1 MSLKIKKKF
10 NAFNEALA
18 TKAKKIIEEE
28 MPQKIFTLNDF
39 LKTSDLFNVQDLS
52 IFHQPIVPKPDS
64 TFNTNK
70 KRKIDEENET
80 KTESKPIVYTDHTES
95 CHPHLFK
102 CIDFLKNEIEEVVSL
117 CNTVKIYIQLNI
129 PKIEDGNN
137 FGVSIQEEVVKELS
151 SAEDSAFA
159 VLDSISKYYMQRAKL
174 VTKVMKYPNV
184 KDYQLCIWELDEKEY
199 TWLRLTAI
207 DIRNNYAMLY
217 DMIQKNYDRI
227 EKPRQEN
234 AHAALY

>member
-1 MSLKIKKKF
+1 
-10 NAFNEALA
+10 LA
-18 TKAKKIIEEE
+18 TKAKKIINEE

-39 LKTSDLFNVQDLS
+39 LKTSELFNVQDLS
-52 IFHQPIVPKPDS
+52 IFHQPIVPKPDTTTVNS
-64 TFNTNK
+64 NK
-70 KRKIDEENET
+70 KRKIDESES
-80 KTESKPIVYTDHTES
+80 KTDSKPIVYTDHADS

-102 CIDFLKNEIEEVVSL
+102 CIDFLKSEIEEVVSL

-174 VTKVMKYPNV
+174 VTKVMKYPHV
-184 KDYQLCIWELDEKEY
+184 KDYQYCIWELDEKEY

-217 DMIQKNYDRI
+217 DLIQKNFDRI